1 MTNKSK
7 ATLMGASSEQR
18 SDLDFYETP
27 LAVTK
32 AFLEASGWRPKT
44 NVVWEPA
51 AGNGAIIDVIQDMLP
66 GVMTVTS
73 DIKVRQRML
82 TLECDFLQHT
92 WAENRPE
99 LQNKDIITNPPFS
112 HAQEFVE
119 KALELVNGDIVMLL
133 RLAFLE
139 TAQRRKLFDRK
150 HLREVWVSSKRIHFT
165 SPYLTQREQE
175 TGKKSNSGM
184 AMAWFIFNRNYKG
197 DPVIKWI

>member
-7 ATLMGASSEQR
+7 ATIMGSSSENR

-27 LAVTK
+27 LDVTK
-32 AFLEASGWRPKT
+32 AFLDASGWQPKT
-44 NVVWEPA
+44 NVIWEPA
-51 AGNGAIIDVIQDMLP
+51 AGNGAIAFVVKDYFP
-66 GVMTVTS
+66 GAMVVTS
-73 DIKVRQRML
+73 DIKTRALGL
-82 TLECDFLQHT
+82 TMESDFLQHQ
-92 WAENRPE
+92 WAEGKE
-99 LQNKDIITNPPFS
+99 FLQNKDIITNPPFS
-112 HAQEFVE
+112 HAQQFVE

-139 TAQRRKLFDRK
+139 TTARRELFNKK

-165 SPYLTQREQE
+165 SPYLAQREHE

-184 AMAWFIFNRNYKG
+184 AMAWFIFNRNYTG

>member
-7 ATLMGASSEQR
+7 ATLMGSSSENR

-27 LAVTK
+27 LDVTK
-32 AFLEASGWRPKT
+32 AFLDASGWQPKT
-44 NVVWEPA
+44 NVIWEPA
-51 AGNGAIIDVIQDMLP
+51 AGNGAIAFVVKDYFP
-66 GVMTVTS
+66 GAMVVTS
-73 DIKVRQRML
+73 DIKTRALGL
-82 TLECDFLQHT
+82 TMESDFLQHQ
-92 WAENRPE
+92 WAEGKE
-99 LQNKDIITNPPFS
+99 FLQNKDIITNPPFS
-112 HAQEFVE
+112 HAQLFVE

-139 TAQRRKLFDRK
+139 TTARRELFNRK

-165 SPYLTQREQE
+165 SPYLAQRERE

-184 AMAWFIFNRNYKG
+184 AMAWFIFNRNYTG

>member
-7 ATLMGASSEQR
+7 ATIMGSSSENR

-27 LAVTK
+27 LDVTK
-32 AFLEASGWRPKT
+32 AFLDASGWQPKT
-44 NVVWEPA
+44 NVIWEPA
-51 AGNGAIIDVIQDMLP
+51 AGNGAIAFVVKDYFP
-66 GVMTVTS
+66 GAMVVTS
-73 DIKVRQRML
+73 DIKARALSL
-82 TLECDFLQHT
+82 TMESDFLQHQ
-92 WAENRPE
+92 WAEGKE
-99 LQNKDIITNPPFS
+99 FLQNKDIITNPPFS
-112 HAQEFVE
+112 HAQQFVE

-139 TAQRRKLFDRK
+139 TTARRELFNRK

-165 SPYLTQREQE
+165 SPYLTQRERE

-184 AMAWFIFNRNYKG
+184 AMAWFIFNRNYIG

>member
-7 ATLMGASSEQR
+7 ATIMGSSSENR

-27 LAVTK
+27 LDVTK
-32 AFLEASGWRPKT
+32 AFLDASGWQPKT
-44 NVVWEPA
+44 NVIWEPA
-51 AGNGAIIDVIQDMLP
+51 AGNGAIAFVVKDYFP
-66 GVMTVTS
+66 GAMVVTS
-73 DIKVRQRML
+73 DIKTRALGL
-82 TLECDFLQHT
+82 TMESDFLQHQ
-92 WAENRPE
+92 WAEGKE
-99 LQNKDIITNPPFS
+99 FLQNKDIITNPPFS
-112 HAQEFVE
+112 HAQQFVE

-139 TAQRRKLFDRK
+139 TTARRELFNRK

-165 SPYLTQREQE
+165 SPYLTQRERE

-184 AMAWFIFNRNYKG
+184 AMAWFIFNRNYTG

>member
-7 ATLMGASSEQR
+7 ATLMGASSGQR

-44 NVVWEPA
+44 NVIWEPA

-82 TLECDFLQHT
+82 TLECDFLQHQ
-92 WAENRPE
+92 WGEGKE
-99 LQNKDIITNPPFS
+99 YLDQKDIITNPPFS
-112 HAQEFVE
+112 HAQAFVE
-119 KALELVNGDIVMLL
+119 KALELVDGDVVMLL

-139 TAQRRKLFDRK
+139 TTQRRKLFDRK

>member
-1 MTNKSK
+1 MTNQSKS
-7 ATLMGASSEQR
+7 TLMGASSESR

-27 LAVTK
+27 PDVTK

-44 NVVWEPA
+44 NVIWEPA

-73 DIKVRQRML
+73 DIKTRHRGL
-82 TLECDFLQHT
+82 TLECDFLQHQ
-92 WAENRPE
+92 WGEGKE
-99 LQNKDIITNPPFS
+99 YLDQKDIITNPPFS

-184 AMAWFIFNRNYKG
+184 AMAWFIFNRNYTG

>member
-27 LAVTK
+27 TDVTR
-32 AFLEASGWRPKT
+32 AFLEASGWESVTK
-44 NVVWEPA
+44 VIWDPA
-51 AGNGAIIDVIQDMLP
+51 AGNGAIIDVVNDMLP
-66 GVMTVTS
+66 GVIALTS
-73 DIKVRQRML
+73 DIKTRQREL
-82 TLECDFLQHT
+82 DRECDFLQQN
-92 WAENRPE
+92 WPE
-99 LQNKDIITNPPFS
+99 SKPWLAYKDIITNPPFS
-112 HAQEFVE
+112 HAQAFVE
-119 KALELVNGDIVMLL
+119 KALELVEGDVVMLL

-139 TAQRRKLFDRK
+139 TIQRRKLFDRK

-184 AMAWFIFNRNYKG
+184 AMAWFIFNRNYTG

>member
-7 ATLMGASSEQR
+7 ATIMGSSSENR

-27 LAVTK
+27 LDVTK
-32 AFLEASGWRPKT
+32 AFLDASGWQPKT
-44 NVVWEPA
+44 NVIWEPA
-51 AGNGAIIDVIQDMLP
+51 AGNGAIAFVVKDYFP
-66 GVMTVTS
+66 GAMVVTS
-73 DIKVRQRML
+73 DIKTRALGL
-82 TLECDFLQHT
+82 TMESDFLQHQ
-92 WAENRPE
+92 WAEGKE
-99 LQNKDIITNPPFS
+99 FLQNKDIITNPPFS
-112 HAQEFVE
+112 HAQQFVE

-139 TAQRRKLFDRK
+139 TTARRELFNKK

-165 SPYLTQREQE
+165 SPYLTQRERE

-184 AMAWFIFNRNYKG
+184 AMAWFIFNRNYIG

>member
-7 ATLMGASSEQR
+7 ATIMGSSSENR

-27 LAVTK
+27 LDVTK
-32 AFLEASGWRPKT
+32 AFLDASGWQPKT
-44 NVVWEPA
+44 NVIWEPA
-51 AGNGAIIDVIQDMLP
+51 AGNGAIAFVVKDYFP
-66 GVMTVTS
+66 GAMVVTS
-73 DIKVRQRML
+73 DIKTRALGL
-82 TLECDFLQHT
+82 TMESDFLQHQ
-92 WAENRPE
+92 WAEGKE
-99 LQNKDIITNPPFS
+99 FLQNKDIITNPPFS
-112 HAQEFVE
+112 HAQQFVE

-139 TAQRRKLFDRK
+139 TTARRELFNKK

-165 SPYLTQREQE
+165 SPYLTQRERE

-184 AMAWFIFNRNYKG
+184 AMAWFIFNRNYTG

>member
-7 ATLMGASSEQR
+7 ATLMGASSGQR

-32 AFLEASGWRPKT
+32 AFLEVSGWRPKT
-44 NVVWEPA
+44 NVIWEPA
-51 AGNGAIIDVIQDMLP
+51 AGNGAIVDVIYDMLP
-66 GVMTVTS
+66 GVTVVTS
-73 DIKVRQRML
+73 DIKTRQRGL
-82 TLECDFLQHT
+82 TLECDFLQHQ
-92 WAENRPE
+92 WGEGLRFLE
-99 LQNKDIITNPPFS
+99 NKDILTNPPFS
-112 HAQEFVE
+112 LAQEFVE
-119 KALELVNGDIVMLL
+119 KALELVTGDVVMLL

-165 SPYLTQREQE
+165 SPYLTQRELE